1 MTPILSIGIIF
12 KNDIRCIERC
22 LKALQ
27 PLRDALPCEL
37 VMADTGSDDGSR
49 EVAEEYADQLI
60 DFPWINDFAAARNA
74 VIDRCTGE
82 WYLSVDTDEYL
93 DQFDQL
99 TQLLT
104 SPPQSYNLYRVN
116 IRNYSTYEMDRDFL
130 DFYALR
136 LFRMSLGLR
145 YEGAIHEHL
154 VGPQAGQ
161 PHSLPQVVFRHDGYV
176 GMGGEAGKAKRQRN
190 MTLLRDALK
199 KDPKNLLTRL
209 QIIESG
215 MGEKDY
221 LSQLRKAV
229 ALVKDKIPGWHVYG
243 PPIMR
248 YAVTIA
254 HEGNLEE
261 FHRWRKRAELWFPQS
276 YFTRIDVAYFA
287 LLHAWQEKDYEEC
300 IRRGEALWG
309 AYADFRAG
317 KGDIDCQALSPVKAG
332 TPYYETIMQILLA
345 CSYQETD
352 RPEMTVPIL
361 EALDYSG
368 VDPAQAAN
376 LAKVLCVI
384 HSQSWENTSRI
395 ASAMWEGFCLPTP
408 NTAQS
413 NARKAAFLSTG
424 IQTFL
429 TAYREEEAQKEKF
442 TRPAYAAFLPLS
454 DKCTL
459 GAAAA
464 ILESKDT
471 EEIMGLLSS
480 VEAWGELPAPALAHA
495 IDSGATF
502 PLPGQTITVEDLDS
516 LAIRLSQEKG
526 TAWRFARQTMQAGY
540 DRDWKTL
547 VWTRALVLAAVQSCK
562 WEQEEQGMEL
572 VKAFVAVEDTYLSRC
587 YAPEVLTEGNVF
599 LLPSIHR
606 FAWYCIRAFRA
617 LEGSDATE
625 YARLLRESLAACEG
639 MKAMVEFLTNHT
651 PQLQSAQP
659 DPELLDLAGKVHDL
673 LALYPQDDPAVVAIK
688 TSDVYKRVAHLIEEP
703 ERGQNDSKNIYSTIS
718 N

>member
-1 MTPILSIGIIF
+1 MGNPVLSIGIIF

-27 PLRDALPCEL
+27 PLRDVLPCEL

-49 EVAEEYADQLI
+49 EVAEKYADQLI
-60 DFPWINDFAAARNA
+60 DFPWIDDFAAARNA
-74 VIDRCTGE
+74 VIDRCSGD

-93 DQFDQL
+93 DEFG
-99 TQLLT
+99 QLLELLT
-104 SPPQSYNLYRVN
+104 APSQPYNLYRVN
-116 IRNYSTYEMDRDFL
+116 IRNYGTYEMDGDFS
-130 DFYALR
+130 DFFALR
-136 LFRMSLGLR
+136 LFRMSFGLR

-154 VGPQAGQ
+154 VGRDAGH
-161 PHSLPQVVFRHDGYV
+161 PHSLTQVIFKHDGYV
-176 GMGGEAGKAKRQRN
+176 GMGGESGKGKRDRN

-254 HEGNLEE
+254 HEMKLEE
-261 FHRWRKRAELWFPQS
+261 FKRWLKRTELWFPQS
-276 YFTRIDVAYFA
+276 YFTRIDVAYLA
-287 LLHAWQEKDYEEC
+287 LLHAWHDKDYEEC
-300 IRRGEALWG
+300 IRRGEALRG

-317 KGDIDCQALSPVKAG
+317 KGDLDCQALSPLKAG
-332 TPYYETIMQILLA
+332 TPYFETITQIMLA

-352 RPEMTVPIL
+352 RPEIAVPLL
-361 EALDYSG
+361 EAMDYNSI
-368 VDPAQAAN
+368 DAAQAVN
-376 LAKVLCVI
+376 LVKVLCVI
-384 HSQSWENTSRI
+384 HSQSWEDTDRI

-424 IQTFL
+424 AQTFL

-454 DKCTL
+454 GKCTL
-459 GAAAA
+459 GTAAA
-464 ILESKDT
+464 ILESRDA
-471 EEIMGLLSS
+471 EEIAGLLSS
-480 VEAWGELPAPALAHA
+480 VEAWGEFPASALAHV
-495 IDSGATF
+495 IDSGVVF
-502 PLPGQTITVEDLDS
+502 PLPGQPTTVEDLDG
-516 LAIRLSQEKG
+516 LAVRLSQEKG
-526 TAWRFARQTMQAGY
+526 AAWRFAQQAARAEYGK
-540 DRDWKTL
+540 DWKTL
-547 VWTRALVLAAVQSCK
+547 VWTRALVLSAVQSCK

-572 VKAFVAVEDTYLSRC
+572 AKAFVAVEDTYLSRC
-587 YAPEVLTEGNVF
+587 YVPEILTEENLF
-599 LLPSIHR
+599 LLPVLHR
-606 FAWYCIRAFRA
+606 FAWYCVRAFQA
-617 LEGSDATE
+617 LDEGNTAG
-625 YARLLRESLAACEG
+625 YVRLLRKGLTAHEG
-639 MKAMVEFLTNHT
+639 MKPMVEFLTEHT
-651 PQLQSAQP
+651 PELQVPEP
-659 DPELLDLAGKVHDL
+659 DPELLDLAGKVRDL

-688 TSDVYKRVAHLIEEP
+688 ASDVYKRVAHLIEEP
-703 ERGQNDSKNIYSTIS
+703 
-718 N
+718 